1 MVMSIGSPG
10 AWEEQSSDALYL
22 QLSSL
27 IANTIDAGLQ
37 IQVWYA
43 TAMPRGNPKQT
54 IMLRLNPELMAEARA
69 LTGPRGFTAAVE
81 EGLRWWLARE
91 KRKGARELNPLAPP
105 PARKRV
111 IRGTTKT
118 A

>member
-1 MVMSIGSPG
+1 MP
-10 AWEEQSSDALYL
+10 
-22 QLSSL
+22 
-27 IANTIDAGLQ
+27 GLQ

-43 TAMPRGNPKQT
+43 AAMPRGNPKQT